1 MLKFI
6 VISLFILIL
15 ISLFSSMFFLIKD
28 KGQKRRVVNTLFI
41 RIILSIILFIILIIL
56 YQMGYIEP
64 NSL

>member
-28 KGQKRRVVNTLFI
+28 KGQKRRVVNTLLI

>member
-1 MLKFI
+1 
-6 VISLFILIL
+6 
-15 ISLFSSMFFLIKD
+15 MFFLIKD